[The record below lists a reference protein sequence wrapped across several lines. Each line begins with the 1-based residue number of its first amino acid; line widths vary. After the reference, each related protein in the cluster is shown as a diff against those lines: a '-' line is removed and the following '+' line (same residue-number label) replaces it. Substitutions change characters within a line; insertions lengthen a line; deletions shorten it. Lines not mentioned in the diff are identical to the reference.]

1 MIPSGRY
8 YLGIDYHPPGSASF
22 MKILAFVACLLASG
36 SLLAQ
41 AYPAKP
47 IRIVVGYPP
56 GGSGDFTTRLIA
68 DELGKELNATIIVEN
83 KPGAGGSIAS
93 EFVAK
98 AAPDG
103 YTLLNQGNHAIN
115 KHLYKNINYD
125 DKDFTPICRVAVGTT
140 IMIVG
145 NNSPFQNAR
154 DLIAFAK
161 ANPGKLFA
169 ASAGFG
175 SAPHLASVG
184 FEAAAGVKF
193 TTIQFKGGG
202 PASQSLLAGDTQVM
216 FATSPTVMGFIK
228 GGRMRPLLVTMTKG
242 SPSIPGIPGTDE
254 AGVPGFESTFWFGLY
269 APAGT
274 PTEIVRRVHAAAAKA
289 LARPDIR
296 EKIAQQGMDASPSA
310 SPEAFAAEIRAEA
323 PMWERVIR
331 ESGAKV
337 E

>member
-1 MIPSGRY
+1 
-8 YLGIDYHPPGSASF
+8 
-22 MKILAFVACLLASG
+22 
-36 SLLAQ
+36 
-41 AYPAKP
+41 
-47 IRIVVGYPP
+47 VVGYPP

-68 DELGKELNATIIVEN
+68 DELGKELGATIIVEN

-93 EFVAK
+93 ESVAK

-115 KHLYKNINYD
+115 KNLYKTLGYD
-125 DKDFTPICRVAVGTT
+125 DKDFVPVCRVAVGTT
-140 IMIVG
+140 IMVVG
-145 NNSPFQNAR
+145 SNSPFNSVR
-154 DLIAFAK
+154 EVIAYAK
-161 ANPGKLFA
+161 ANPGKLFS

-184 FEAAAGVKF
+184 FESAAGIKF

-216 FATSPTVMGFIK
+216 FATSPTVTGFIK
-228 GGRMRPLLVTMTKG
+228 GGRMRGLLVTLPKG
-242 SPSIPGIPGTDE
+242 SPSIPGIPGGDE

-274 PTEIVRRVHAAAAKA
+274 PMDIVRRLHAAAAKG
-289 LARPDIR
+289 LSKPEVR
-296 EKIAQQGMDASPSA
+296 EKIALQGMDASPSA

>member
-1 MIPSGRY
+1 MRGLFAVVLICFSTWVN
-8 YLGIDYHPPGSASF
+8 S
-22 MKILAFVACLLASG
+22 
-36 SLLAQ
+36 Q
-41 AYPAKP
+41 TYPVKP

-56 GGSGDFTTRLIA
+56 GGSGDFTTRIIG
-68 DELGKELNATIIVEN
+68 DELSKELGIAIIVEN

-98 AAPDG
+98 ATPDG

-115 KHLYKNINYD
+115 KNLYKTLSYD
-125 DKDFTPICRVAVGTT
+125 DKDFIPVCRVAVGTT
-140 IMIVG
+140 IMVVG
-145 NNSPFQNAR
+145 NNSPFNSAK
-154 DLIAFAK
+154 DLIAYAK
-161 ANPGKLFA
+161 ANPGTLFS

-184 FEAAAGVKF
+184 FESAAGIKF

-228 GGRMRPLLVTMTKG
+228 GARMRPLLVTVPKG
-242 SPSIPGIPGTDE
+242 SPSIPGIPGGDE

-274 PTEIVRRVHAAAAKA
+274 PMDIVRRLHAAAAKG
-289 LARPDIR
+289 LAKPEVR
-296 EKIAQQGMDASPSA
+296 EKIALQGMDASPSA

>member
-1 MIPSGRY
+1 MRP
-8 YLGIDYHPPGSASF
+8 YLIFA
-22 MKILAFVACLLASG
+22 LASVFA
-36 SLLAQ
+36 STLAVAQ
-41 AYPAKP
+41 GYPTKP

-56 GGSGDFTTRLIA
+56 GGSGDFTTRIIA
-68 DELGKELNATIIVEN
+68 DEIGKELGASLIVEN

-98 AAPDG
+98 SAPDG
-103 YTLLNQGNHAIN
+103 YTILNQGNHAIN
-115 KHLYKNINYD
+115 KNLYKNLGYD
-125 DKDFTPICRVAVGTT
+125 DKDFIPVCRVAVGTT
-140 IMIVG
+140 IMVVA
-145 NNSPFQNAR
+145 NNSPFNSAK

-161 ANPGKLFA
+161 ANPGKLFS

-193 TTIQFKGGG
+193 TTIQYKGGG
-202 PASQSLLAGDTQVM
+202 PASQSLIAGDTQVM

-228 GGRMRPLLVTMTKG
+228 AGRMRPLLVTLPKG
-242 SPSIPGIPGTDE
+242 SPSIPGIPGGND

-269 APAGT
+269 VPAGT
-274 PTEIVRRVHAAAAKA
+274 PMDIVRRLHAAAAKG
-289 LARPDIR
+289 LAKQEVRD
-296 EKIAQQGMDASPSA
+296 KIAQQGMDASPSA

>member
-1 MIPSGRY
+1 MRPS
-8 YLGIDYHPPGSASF
+8 L
-22 MKILAFVACLLASG
+22 ILALASVFV
-36 SLLAQ
+36 STLAVAQ
-41 AYPAKP
+41 GYPAKP

-56 GGSGDFTTRLIA
+56 GGSGDFTTRIIA
-68 DELGKELNATIIVEN
+68 DEIGKELGASLIVEN

-98 AAPDG
+98 SSPDG
-103 YTLLNQGNHAIN
+103 YTILNQGNHAIN
-115 KHLYKNINYD
+115 KNLYKNLGYD
-125 DKDFTPICRVAVGTT
+125 DRDFIPVCRVAVGTT
-140 IMIVG
+140 IMVVA
-145 NNSPFQNAR
+145 NNSPFNTAK

-161 ANPGKLFA
+161 ANPGKLFS

-193 TTIQFKGGG
+193 TTIQYKGGG
-202 PASQSLLAGDTQVM
+202 PASQSLIAGDTQVM

-228 GGRMRPLLVTMTKG
+228 AGRMRPLLVTLPKG
-242 SPSIPGIPGTDE
+242 SPSIPGIPGGNE

-269 APAGT
+269 VPAGT
-274 PTEIVRRVHAAAAKA
+274 PMDIVRRLHAAAAKG
-289 LARPDIR
+289 LAKQEIR
-296 EKIAQQGMDASPSA
+296 DKIAQQGMDASPSA

>member
-1 MIPSGRY
+1 MRMFLLVVLFFFSN
-8 YLGIDYHPPGSASF
+8 LSF
-22 MKILAFVACLLASG
+22 S
-36 SLLAQ
+36 Q
-41 AYPAKP
+41 TYPNKP
-47 IRIVVGYPP
+47 IRLVVGYPP

-68 DELGKELNATIIVEN
+68 DELGKDLGTTVVVEN
-83 KPGAGGSIAS
+83 RPGAGGSIAS

-115 KHLYKNINYD
+115 LNLYKELRYS
-125 DKDFTPICRVAVGTT
+125 DKDFIPVCRVANGATVL
-140 IMIVG
+140 VV
-145 NNSPFQNAR
+145 NNDTPFKSAK
-154 DLIAFAK
+154 DLIAYAK
-161 ANPGKLFA
+161 ANPGKLFS
-169 ASAGFG
+169 ASAGVG

-184 FEAAAGVKF
+184 FEAAAGIKF

-202 PASQSLLAGDTQVM
+202 PASQSLIAGDTQVM

-228 GGRMRPLLVTMTKG
+228 GNRMRPLMISMRKN
-242 SPSIPGIPGTDE
+242 SPSIPGIPGSDE
-254 AGVPGFESTFWFGLY
+254 AGLPGFESTFWFGLY

-274 PTEIVRRVHAAAAKA
+274 PMEIVRRLHAAAAKG
-289 LARPDIR
+289 LAKPEIR
-296 EKIAQQGMDASPSA
+296 ERIASQGMDAAPSA
-310 SPEAFAAEIRAEA
+310 SPEAFAAEIRVEA

>member
-1 MIPSGRY
+1 MRILCLVLLSVFSS
-8 YLGIDYHPPGSASF
+8 LSF
-22 MKILAFVACLLASG
+22 S
-36 SLLAQ
+36 Q
-41 AYPAKP
+41 NYPTKP
-47 IRIVVGYPP
+47 IRLVVGYPP

-68 DELGKELNATIIVEN
+68 DELSKELGTSVVVEN

-115 KHLYKNINYD
+115 KNLYKELRYD
-125 DKDFTPICRVAVGTT
+125 DKDFIPIGRVANGATVL
-140 IMIVG
+140 VV
-145 NNSPFQNAR
+145 NNDTPFKSAKE
-154 DLIAFAK
+154 LVAYAK

-169 ASAGFG
+169 ASAGVG

-184 FEAAAGVKF
+184 FESAAGIKF

-202 PASQSLLAGDTQVM
+202 PASQSLIAGDTQVM

-228 GGRMRPLLVTMTKG
+228 GGRMRPLMISMRKN
-242 SPSIPGIPGTDE
+242 SPAIPGIPGSDE

-274 PTEIVRRVHAAAAKA
+274 PMEIVRRVHAAAAKG
-289 LARPDIR
+289 LSKPDIR
-296 EKIAQQGMDASPSA
+296 DKIASQGMDAAPSA
-310 SPEAFAAEIRAEA
+310 SAETFAAEIKAEA
-323 PMWERVIR
+323 PMWEKVIR
-331 ESGAKV
+331 ESGARA

>member
-1 MIPSGRY
+1 VR
-8 YLGIDYHPPGSASF
+8 
-22 MKILAFVACLLASG
+22 VLLAVVLICCSTWAN
-36 SLLAQ
+36 AQ
-41 AYPAKP
+41 TYPVKP

-68 DELGKELNATIIVEN
+68 DELGKELGATVVVEN

-115 KHLYKNINYD
+115 KNLYKTLGYD
-125 DKDFTPICRVAVGTT
+125 DKDFIPVCRVANGATVL
-140 IMIVG
+140 VV
-145 NNSPFQNAR
+145 NNDTPFKSVS
-154 DLIAFAK
+154 DLIAYAK
-161 ANPGKLFA
+161 ANPGRLFS

-184 FEAAAGVKF
+184 FESAAGIKF

-202 PASQSLLAGDTQVM
+202 PAAQSLIAGDTQVM

-228 GGRMRPLLVTMTKG
+228 GNRMRPLAISMRKA
-242 SPSIPGIPGTDE
+242 SPAIPGIPGSDD
-254 AGVPGFESTFWFGLY
+254 AGPQGFESTFWFGLY

-274 PTEIVRRVHAAAAKA
+274 PMDIVRRLHAAAAKGLAKPEVRDRIA
-289 LARPDIR
+289 L
-296 EKIAQQGMDASPSA
+296 QGMDAAPSA

>member
-1 MIPSGRY
+1 MRRS
-8 YLGIDYHPPGSASF
+8 LVFALTSVFVST
-22 MKILAFVACLLASG
+22 LAVAQG
-36 SLLAQ
+36 
-41 AYPAKP
+41 YPAKP

-56 GGSGDFTTRLIA
+56 GGSGDFTTRIIA
-68 DELGKELNATIIVEN
+68 DEIGKELGASIIVEN

-98 AAPDG
+98 SAPDG
-103 YTLLNQGNHAIN
+103 YTILNQGNHAIN
-115 KHLYKNINYD
+115 KHLYKNLAYD
-125 DKDFTPICRVAVGTT
+125 DKDFIPVCRVAVGTT
-140 IMIVG
+140 IMVVS
-145 NNSPFQNAR
+145 NNSPFNSAK

-161 ANPGKLFA
+161 ANPGKLFS

-184 FEAAAGVKF
+184 FESSAGVKF
-193 TTIQFKGGG
+193 TTIQYKGGG

-228 GGRMRPLLVTMTKG
+228 AGRMRPLLVSLPKG
-242 SPSIPGIPGTDE
+242 SPSIPGIPGGNE

-269 APAGT
+269 VPAGT
-274 PTEIVRRVHAAAAKA
+274 PMDIVRRLHAAAAKG
-289 LARPDIR
+289 LAKQEVRD
-296 EKIAQQGMDASPSA
+296 KIAQQGMDASPSA

>member
-1 MIPSGRY
+1 MRPS
-8 YLGIDYHPPGSASF
+8 LV
-22 MKILAFVACLLASG
+22 LALASVFV
-36 SLLAQ
+36 STLAVAQ
-41 AYPAKP
+41 GYPAKP

-56 GGSGDFTTRLIA
+56 GGSGDFTTRIIA
-68 DELGKELNATIIVEN
+68 DEIGKELGASIIVEN

-98 AAPDG
+98 SSPDG
-103 YTLLNQGNHAIN
+103 YTILNQGNHAIN
-115 KHLYKNINYD
+115 RNLYKNLSYD
-125 DKDFTPICRVAVGTT
+125 DKDFIPVCRVAVGTT
-140 IMIVG
+140 IMVVS
-145 NNSPFQNAR
+145 NNSPFNTAK

-161 ANPGKLFA
+161 ANPGKLFS

-193 TTIQFKGGG
+193 TTIQYKGGG
-202 PASQSLLAGDTQVM
+202 PASQSLIAGDTQVM

-228 GGRMRPLLVTMTKG
+228 AGRMRPLLVTLPKG
-242 SPSIPGIPGTDE
+242 SPSIPGIPGGND

-269 APAGT
+269 VPAGT
-274 PTEIVRRVHAAAAKA
+274 PMDIVRRLHAAAAKG
-289 LARPDIR
+289 LAKQEVRD
-296 EKIAQQGMDASPSA
+296 KIAQQGMDASPSA

>member
-1 MIPSGRY
+1 
-8 YLGIDYHPPGSASF
+8 
-22 MKILAFVACLLASG
+22 LASVFV
-36 SLLAQ
+36 STLAVAQ
-41 AYPAKP
+41 GYPAKP

-56 GGSGDFTTRLIA
+56 GGSGDFTTRIIA
-68 DELGKELNATIIVEN
+68 DEIGKELGTSIIVEN

-98 AAPDG
+98 SAPDG
-103 YTLLNQGNHAIN
+103 YTILNQGNHAIN
-115 KHLYKNINYD
+115 KNLYKNLGYD
-125 DKDFTPICRVAVGTT
+125 DRDFIPVCRVAVGTT
-140 IMIVG
+140 IMVVS
-145 NNSPFQNAR
+145 NNSPFNSAK

-161 ANPGKLFA
+161 ANPGKLFS

-193 TTIQFKGGG
+193 TTIQYKGGG
-202 PASQSLLAGDTQVM
+202 PASQSLIAGDTQVM

-228 GGRMRPLLVTMTKG
+228 AGRMRPLLVTLPKG
-242 SPSIPGIPGTDE
+242 SPSIPGIPGGNE

-269 APAGT
+269 VPAGT
-274 PTEIVRRVHAAAAKA
+274 PMDIVRRLHAAAAKG
-289 LARPDIR
+289 LAKQEIR
-296 EKIAQQGMDASPSA
+296 DKIAQQGMDASPSA

>member
-1 MIPSGRY
+1 MR
-8 YLGIDYHPPGSASF
+8 
-22 MKILAFVACLLASG
+22 ILALLVLALF
-36 SLLAQ
+36 SLPGISQ
-41 AYPAKP
+41 NYPTKP
-47 IRIVVGYPP
+47 IRLIVGYPP
-56 GGSGDFTTRLIA
+56 GGSGDFTTRLIG
-68 DELGKELNATIIVEN
+68 DELSKELGVAIIVEN

-93 EFVAK
+93 EAVAR

-115 KHLYKNINYD
+115 KNLYKNLGYD
-125 DKDFTPICRVAVGTT
+125 DKDFVPICRVAVGTT
-140 IMIVG
+140 ILVVP
-145 NNSPFQNAR
+145 NNSPFNSAK
-154 DLIAFAK
+154 DLIAYAK
-161 ANPGKLFA
+161 ANPGKLFS

-184 FEAAAGVKF
+184 FESAAGIKF

-216 FATSPTVMGFIK
+216 FATSPTVLGFIK
-228 GGRMRPLLVTMTKG
+228 GNRMRPLMISMPKA
-242 SPSIPGIPGTDE
+242 SPSIPGIPGSNE
-254 AGVPGFESTFWFGLY
+254 AGLPGFESTFWFGLY

-274 PTEIVRRVHAAAAKA
+274 PMEIVRRLHAATAKG
-289 LARPDIR
+289 LAKTEVRD
-296 EKIAQQGMDASPSA
+296 KIALQGMDASPSA
-310 SPEAFAAEIRAEA
+310 SPETFAAEIRAEA